1 MHSGDNTY
9 LKGVVL
15 APGIGRGPIWLP
27 PTSSVQQE
35 GTLADLRAAVA
46 TLIEESELLPEELGI
61 AYQGLASDPAWE
73 TEVSTRLAHGLPL
86 SQAVLET
93 GEVLA
98 APLRT
103 LDDHYLRARADDLVQ
118 IAHQLVRILA
128 GKAIT
133 PPEGAVLFAHT
144 VSPVELQIW
153 AAYLGGIVLHDLSP
167 TAHLAIVARGL
178 GLPALAISG
187 KVVVRS
193 MQEAL
198 LNAFE
203 GWLELDPPP
212 QHIKEFPPKR
222 FKLTPDAA
230 PVLVAGR
237 RIRVLA
243 NVNRPDEALWASR
256 LGADGIGLLRTEF
269 IYAGRSEPP
278 SLDAER
284 ALYAGIAKAFVGK
297 PIVARTLD
305 IGGDKPLPYLQT
317 AGQDQGMLGVRG
329 LRLLLRHKD
338 LFKTHLRALLE
349 GFGDSDFALM
359 FPMVATPEEF
369 AEARDLVLSLEPNPP
384 RLGLMLEIPAASYA
398 LDVFKQEGASF
409 ISLGTNDLM
418 QYFYAAS
425 RLSVELG
432 YLQDPKLPAFLAF
445 VEETIRRAKRAGLE
459 IGVCGESAADARLTR
474 FWVQTGADEL
484 SLAPGL
490 IPWIKQRLREVETTD
505 EHQLKA

>member
-243 NVNRPDEALWASR
+243 NVNRPDEALWAAE

-297 PIVARTLD
+297 PIVARCRLD
-305 IGGDKPLPYLQT
+305 MRPTSVVLPGRYLPLLY
-317 AGQDQGMLGVRG
+317 GHWMIIICG
-329 LRLLLRHKD
+329 
-338 LFKTHLRALLE
+338 
-349 GFGDSDFALM
+349 
-359 FPMVATPEEF
+359 PE
-369 AEARDLVLSLEPNPP
+369 R
-384 RLGLMLEIPAASYA
+384 M
-398 LDVFKQEGASF
+398 
-409 ISLGTNDLM
+409 TWC
-418 QYFYAAS
+418 
-425 RLSVELG
+425 
-432 YLQDPKLPAFLAF
+432 KLPTSWY
-445 VEETIRRAKRAGLE
+445 V
-459 IGVCGESAADARLTR
+459 S
-474 FWVQTGADEL
+474 
-484 SLAPGL
+484 
-490 IPWIKQRLREVETTD
+490 
-505 EHQLKA
+505 